1 MSILRTKRAFN
12 MKQKFIFHRF
22 FLVVRNCLRPESR
35 PLLILKMCSITSI
48 LTRVDQ
54 IMANSLD
61 LFIYLLDLLLP
72 MIIAVRDF
80 SFKLKVGILPLLT
93 KISILT

>member
-1 MSILRTKRAFN
+1 
-12 MKQKFIFHRF
+12 MKQKAFSIV

-35 PLLILKMCSITSI
+35 LLLILKMCSITSI

-72 MIIAVRDF
+72 IIIAVRDF